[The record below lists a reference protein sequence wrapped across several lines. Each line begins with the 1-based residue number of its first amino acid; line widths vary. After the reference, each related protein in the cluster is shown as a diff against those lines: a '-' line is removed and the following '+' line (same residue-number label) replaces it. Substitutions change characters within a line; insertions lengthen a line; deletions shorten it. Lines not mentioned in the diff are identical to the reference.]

1 MVRPHFRQLWIPF
14 LLAMTLLV
22 AACQSGAPAAT
33 APEEKEPAA
42 AAAVTEKSATET
54 EAEVAAQADPDAA
67 PTGADTLRFTIVP
80 DGTEARFYI
89 DEVLMGNDVTVVGV
103 TSLVD
108 GELTVDPTQPA
119 GAAIGPIRIDARDL
133 TTDQERRNGAIRRF
147 ILQSNDDAYQYITF
161 TPTSI
166 DGMPDAVEIGTPFD
180 FTVTGDLQIRDVVHA
195 ETFAVTVTAVSATEL
210 TGLARTTVLRQ
221 NYNLTIPNVPSVAN
235 VAEEVPLELEFRAVA
250 GE

>member
-108 GELTVDPTQPA
+108 GELIVDPTHPA
-119 GAAIGPIRIDARDL
+119 GATIGPIRIDGSGSDHRPRTAQRRHPPLHPPVNGLTPVHHLHADQHRRHAR
-133 TTDQERRNGAIRRF
+133 RRWRSARR
-147 ILQSNDDAYQYITF
+147 S
-161 TPTSI
+161 TS
-166 DGMPDAVEIGTPFD
+166 
-180 FTVTGDLQIRDVVHA
+180 R
-195 ETFAVTVTAVSATEL
+195 
-210 TGLARTTVLRQ
+210 
-221 NYNLTIPNVPSVAN
+221 
-235 VAEEVPLELEFRAVA
+235 
-250 GE
+250 